1 MNTEVRVKEAINQ
14 KVIVIEPHATVADAA
29 MLMANNN
36 IGSVVVVEG
45 ENPIG
50 IITERDITYSVA
62 AIDLKPSL
70 VTVKNIMSKNLK
82 IISPNDIL
90 TKASKIMVKYNIR
103 RLPVIENGKLVGII
117 SNKDILAI
125 APSQIEVL
133 RELATMNHEKE
144 DVPKEAPE
152 WGTCENCG
160 DYGVKIQEVN
170 GIYVCDTCKEELEE

>member
-1 MNTEVRVKEAINQ
+1 MNTEVRVKEAMNQ

-103 RLPVIENGKLVGII
+103 RLPAIENGNNL
-117 SNKDILAI
+117 
-125 APSQIEVL
+125 
-133 RELATMNHEKE
+133 
-144 DVPKEAPE
+144 
-152 WGTCENCG
+152 
-160 DYGVKIQEVN
+160 
-170 GIYVCDTCKEELEE
+170 